1 MKKVFSLIL
10 VVIMHWAYSQD
21 FVDLAAQEICECVQ
35 SKDNDEKSR
44 SQLEVQIG
52 ICMMETISTHPKEF
66 EEYTNGKSLSE
77 LDFKNLGTE
86 VGVRMVSYCPLF
98 FTNFIQNHLEEE
110 IPKEIP
116 KEIPTEFFIEKG
128 EITAVKSN
136 QFHTIHFKTEDGSL
150 LKFMW
155 LTDFEGAEILMKEQY
170 KNKSVSIYYDNFE
183 FYDPKSKSYIKH
195 RVIYGLE
202 INE

>member
-86 VGVRMVSYCPLF
+86 VGVRMVSYCPMFFAKFIKNESVDNVSKGNSNELF
-98 FTNFIQNHLEEE
+98 T
-110 IPKEIP
+110 
-116 KEIPTEFFIEKG
+116 EKG
-128 EITAVKSN
+128 IITSLKSN
-136 QFHTIHFKTEDGSL
+136 QFNMIHLKTEDGSL

>member
-1 MKKVFSLIL
+1 MKKIFSLIL
-10 VVIMHWAYSQD
+10 VVIMHWAHSQD

-86 VGVRMVSYCPLF
+86 VGVRMVSYCPMF
-98 FTNFIQNHLEEE
+98 FANFIKNESVDNVS
-110 IPKEIP
+110 KGNS
-116 KEIPTEFFIEKG
+116 TELFTEKG
-128 EITAVKSN
+128 IITSLKSN
-136 QFHTIHFKTEDGSL
+136 QFNMIHLKTEDGSL

>member
-1 MKKVFSLIL
+1 MYEWFPI
-10 VVIMHWAYSQD
+10 AP
-21 FVDLAAQEICECVQ
+21 C
-35 SKDNDEKSR
+35 
-44 SQLEVQIG
+44 
-52 ICMMETISTHPKEF
+52 
-66 EEYTNGKSLSE
+66 
-77 LDFKNLGTE
+77 
-86 VGVRMVSYCPLF
+86 F
-98 FTNFIQNHLEEE
+98 FANFIKNESVDNVSKGNSNELF
-110 IPKEIP
+110 
-116 KEIPTEFFIEKG
+116 TEKG
-128 EITAVKSN
+128 IITSLKSN
-136 QFHTIHFKTEDGSL
+136 QFNMIHLKTEDGSL